1 MNRKSFFTTV
11 FLFLTAV
18 CLMGQKTVIHE
29 TPGSVFRQATELYQ
43 KQLYSAAFSRFM
55 IVSGMVKDKESLVYA
70 ESQFYMAVC
79 AYELLNK
86 DAEYRLESFIKKY
99 PENAL
104 KENAFFYL
112 ANIQYREKRYKK
124 ALEKYILIDPMLL
137 TEEEK
142 LEYYFK
148 YGYSSFMTDDFQQ
161 AKLCFLKVKETEN
174 LYAVPANYYYAHI
187 CYTERNFS
195 TALEHF
201 RKLTE
206 DENFGPIVPYYIAQI
221 LYYQKKYDELISF
234 ALPFVDK
241 STTKRQPEIA
251 RLIGEAYFNT
261 KQYDQ
266 AAVWFEKFRN
276 TTTEKLTA
284 EDHYKIGYTS
294 YVTKNYT
301 LAISSFQSAT
311 TGSDTLAQN
320 AHYHLGDLYL
330 KTNNKPM
337 ARAAF
342 YEAYK
347 TGTDPFISEDALFHF
362 AKLSYELGM
371 NPYNEAIKALM
382 DYIQAYPDNA
392 RIDEAYE
399 YLINLYMQTK
409 NYREALVSIEKIK
422 RPNEK
427 LNMAYQ
433 KIAYYRGVELFNDRN
448 YQEAVT
454 IFNKSVVYPYDRAIR
469 SQAIF
474 WKGESFYRMNMPD
487 SAIACVH
494 TFLQSPG
501 AIGSEQYPLA
511 YYNLGYAYF
520 NKKDYEKALSNFRIF
535 QEKYPKNND
544 NVAYDAYIR
553 TGDCFYALGRFSEAA
568 VQYDKAVKPG
578 IAYSDYALFQRAN
591 SKGVQGNYNA
601 KISDLELF
609 LNNYPNSPYMADV
622 MFELASTFM
631 LADKFQESIKYYEQ
645 IIEKYPSSTYR
656 AKSMLKLGLIYN
668 NLEQNEKALAEL
680 KKVLQQYPGSDEAK
694 EALVLIRNIY
704 TETDRVDE
712 FFAFVREYGASI
724 TPTEQDS
731 ISFAAAENL
740 YFKGDCVIAMASLDK
755 YLQNFPEGTNILK
768 ARFYKAECDYQ
779 AQRFDNALAGYEY
792 VIGQP
797 WSKFTE
803 KSLLN
808 AARIYFGKENYSKSA
823 QYYASLEE
831 KAEYQENI
839 LIARQ
844 GMMRSYFRGNQYGQA
859 MKAAQLVIETPKVN
873 EENITEANSVIGISA
888 YMTEDFTKAQQVFG
902 EQKKYKSEYGAEAYY
917 YLALINY
924 TLGKY
929 QESEKLIFE
938 LTTYLPSYEYWVARA
953 FILLSDNY
961 VAVGSYYQAKQTLRS
976 VIDNYD
982 GADLVLE
989 AQQKL
994 AEIENLEKNS
1004 IEDELNN
1011 DNNE

>member
-1 MNRKSFFTTV
+1 MNRKSFFTTGL
-11 FLFLTAV
+11 LFLAV
-18 CLMGQKTVIHE
+18 LCLWGQKTAIHSNPE
-29 TPGSVFRQATELYQ
+29 SFFRQANALYL
-43 KQLYSAAFSRFM
+43 KQLYSASFSRFKAVTEM
-55 IVSGMVKDKESLVYA
+55 TPDRESLMFA

-79 AYELLNK
+79 AYEMLNK
-86 DAEYRLESFIKKY
+86 DAEYMLETFIIRY

-104 KENAFFYL
+104 KERAYYYI

-124 ALEKYILIDPMLL
+124 AIEKYQLSDPELL
-137 TEEEK
+137 TASEQT
-142 LEYYFK
+142 EYYFK
-148 YGYSSFMTDDFQQ
+148 YGYSAFMTDDFQQ
-161 AKLCFLKVKETEN
+161 AKLCFLKVKDADN
-174 LYAVPANYYYAHI
+174 LFAPPANYYYAHI
-187 CYTERNFS
+187 CYAERNFS

-206 DENFGPIVPYYIAQI
+206 DENFGPVVPYYIAQI

-234 ALPFVDK
+234 AVPFIDK

-251 RLIGEAYFNT
+251 RLIGEAYFNL
-261 KQYDQ
+261 KQYDK
-266 AAVWFEKFRN
+266 AAVWLEKYRN
-276 TTTEKLTA
+276 TTTETLTA

-294 YVTKNYT
+294 YVAKNYT

-311 TGSDTLAQN
+311 TGSNTLAQS

-347 TGTDPFISEDALFHF
+347 MGTDPFITEDAMFHF
-362 AKLSYELGM
+362 AKLSYELGI

-382 DYIQAYPDNA
+382 DYIQMYPDNM
-392 RIDEAYE
+392 RIEEAYE
-399 YLINLYMQTK
+399 YLINLYMQTR

-427 LNMAYQ
+427 LNIAYQ

-448 YQEAVT
+448 YQEAV
-454 IFNKSVVYPYDRAIR
+454 IVFNKSVAYPYDRILR

-474 WKGESFYRMNMPD
+474 WTGESYYRMNMPD
-487 SAIACVH
+487 SAIAGYNA
-494 TFLQSPG
+494 FLQSPG
-501 AIGSEQYPLA
+501 AISSEQYPLA
-511 YYNLGYAYF
+511 FYNLGYSWF
-520 NKKDYEKALSNFRIF
+520 NKKNYEKALTNFRTF
-535 QEKYPKNND
+535 QEKYQKNND

-553 TGDCFYALGRFSEAA
+553 TGDCFYALGRYQEAA

-591 SKGVQGNYNA
+591 SKGVQGNFNA

-609 LNNYPNSPYMADV
+609 LQTYPSSPYMADV
-622 MFELASTFM
+622 VFELASTHM
-631 LADKFQESIKYYEQ
+631 LADNNQKAIKYYEQ

-656 AKSMLKLGLIYN
+656 VKSLLKLGLIYN
-668 NLEQNEKALAEL
+668 NLEQNEKALSEL
-680 KKVLQQYPGSDEAK
+680 KKVLQQYPGSEEAK

-704 TETDRVDE
+704 TETDRVEE
-712 FFAFVREYGASI
+712 FFAFVKDYGASV

-740 YFKGDCVIAMASLDK
+740 YFKGDCVTAMASIDK
-755 YLQNFPEGTNILK
+755 YLQNFPDGTNILK
-768 ARFYKAECDYQ
+768 AKFYKAECDYQ
-779 AQRFDNALAGYEY
+779 AQRFDNALIGYEY

-808 AARIYFGKENYSKSA
+808 AAKIYYGKENFTKSA
-823 QYYASLEE
+823 QYYASLQE

-839 LIARQ
+839 LLARQ
-844 GMMRSYFRGNQYGQA
+844 GMMRSYFRGKQYGQA
-859 MKAAQLVIETPKVN
+859 LKAAQLVIETPKVN
-873 EENITEANSVIGISA
+873 EENITEAKSVIGVSA
-888 YMTEDFTKAQQVFG
+888 YMIEDFTRAQQVFD
-902 EQKKYKSEYGAEAYY
+902 EQKKSKSEYGAEAYY

-938 LTTYLPSYEYWVARA
+938 LINNLPSYEYWVARA

-961 VAVGSYYQAKQTLRS
+961 VAVGSYYQAKHTLRS
-976 VIDNYD
+976 VIDNYE
-982 GADLVLE
+982 GADLVMV

-994 AEIENLEKNS
+994 AEIEKLEKNS
-1004 IEDELNN
+1004 TEE
-1011 DNNE
+1011 